1 MSFEEL
7 EAGRPLSGRRDLV
20 NGRQDPTQ
28 AVAAGVFQINT
39 AVSTFQRLVNTL
51 GTPKDTPELREK
63 LHKTRLHIG
72 QLVKDTS
79 AKLKQASETDHST
92 EVSASKKIAD
102 AKLAKDFQAVLKE
115 FQKAQRLAAE
125 RETAYAPFVPQAV
138 LPSSYTAS
146 EIDVS
151 ADKTLE
157 QRAVLVE
164 SRRQEVLL
172 LDNEIVFNEAIIDER
187 EQGIQEIQQQI
198 GEVNEIF
205 KDLAVLVHDQGAMID
220 DIDSNIENSL
230 AATAQAKTQLAKA
243 SKTQRSN
250 SSLLERLLSEMQIQ
264 LESLI
269 WENKELEEQL
279 QMAVKDRKV
288 TGALLQEIEEENE
301 KALARIDLLENELQ
315 DLKEE
320 NMRLNESQGKALW
333 SCKSCDDEDENV
345 HDGLPLGTHHGVPS
359 WSPGYN
365 ESGMNPQLDGDSWWA
380 GKEGKPRR
388 QDLFRVCGSCSLPH
402 QVVSSNTMMDESLE
416 RQRVVALH
424 RSLFGAMLSLL
435 VGMIIWEAEDPCL
448 PLVAALFT
456 VVGMSLNSVVR
467 FFSTIKNKPAS
478 DAVALLSLNWFMLG
492 ALAYPTLPIVA
503 RTLAPQAIKF
513 ADQVVSWLGYSS

>member
-1 MSFEEL
+1 MSFEDL
-7 EAGRPLSGRRDLV
+7 EGGRPLPGRRDLV

-79 AKLKQASETDHST
+79 AKLKQASETDHHT

-151 ADKTLE
+151 VDKTLE
-157 QRAVLVE
+157 QRALLVE

-230 AATAQAKTQLAKA
+230 AATAQAKTQLVKA
-243 SKTQRSN
+243 SKTQKSN
-250 SSLLERLLSEMQIQ
+250 SSLTCL
-264 LESLI
+264 
-269 WENKELEEQL
+269 
-279 QMAVKDRKV
+279 
-288 TGALLQEIEEENE
+288 
-301 KALARIDLLENELQ
+301 
-315 DLKEE
+315 
-320 NMRLNESQGKALW
+320 
-333 SCKSCDDEDENV
+333 
-345 HDGLPLGTHHGVPS
+345 
-359 WSPGYN
+359 
-365 ESGMNPQLDGDSWWA
+365 
-380 GKEGKPRR
+380 
-388 QDLFRVCGSCSLPH
+388 
-402 QVVSSNTMMDESLE
+402 
-416 RQRVVALH
+416 
-424 RSLFGAMLSLL
+424 LL
-435 VGMIIWEAEDPCL
+435 VIFGVVLLIVIIVL
-448 PLVAALFT
+448 AA
-456 VVGMSLNSVVR
+456 
-467 FFSTIKNKPAS
+467 
-478 DAVALLSLNWFMLG
+478 
-492 ALAYPTLPIVA
+492 
-503 RTLAPQAIKF
+503 
-513 ADQVVSWLGYSS
+513 